1 MQVSISKICT
11 FRALGIVLASVI
23 YLPFNVE
30 LAISGGTDTLGTTS
44 ISNSGT
50 APANQSA
57 TSLSVTP
64 TTLLQTGTNNYAS
77 VNSSAGALGYP
88 NCSGTCA
95 FAIGRVS
102 PSQNTYGSNS
112 NTSQFEAVFGI
123 VHSFNSPD
131 QTNAETN
138 RLLVEIQKYRNDQE
152 IITGLSE
159 KLADAI
165 ESGKYERAN
174 IIAIILAPKL
184 GKDYQT
190 LLREVKAKL

>member
-1 MQVSISKICT
+1 MQVAIKKYYLYRMLVVSFSSLLFSSIGVKPS
-11 FRALGIVLASVI
+11 LA
-23 YLPFNVE
+23 
-30 LAISGGTDTLGTTS
+30 GGTDISGTTS

-102 PSQNTYGSNS
+102 PSQNTYGSTS